1 MIFCFSQR
9 NNTQY
14 AAQRLAQAT
23 GDYTVSIWEYPP
35 NETMSSPDLSK
46 VRK

>member
-1 MIFCFSQR
+1 MDASLNLEGGIHFVL
-9 NNTQY
+9 T
-14 AAQRLAQAT
+14 
-23 GDYTVSIWEYPP
+23 YPP